1 MTRPLL
7 KGQPSQTFNFPL
19 DLTASPQIIPVQ
31 TAAKMLSQRRAIDAE
46 S

>member
-1 MTRPLL
+1 MTRPLF

-19 DLTASPQIIPVQ
+19 DLTASPQVVPII
-31 TAAKMLSQRRAIDAE
+31 TAAKMLSQRGAIDAE